1 MFEVKSEVRKDRD
14 CDTVTTPKKKKKTS
28 YRKK

>member
-14 CDTVTTPKKKKKTS
+14 CDTVTTPKKKTS